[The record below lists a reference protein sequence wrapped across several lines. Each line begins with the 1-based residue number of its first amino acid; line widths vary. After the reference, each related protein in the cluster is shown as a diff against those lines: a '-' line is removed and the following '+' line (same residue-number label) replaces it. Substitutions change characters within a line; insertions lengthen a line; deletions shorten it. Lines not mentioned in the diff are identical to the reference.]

1 MSIVCFCRIRF
12 IFFNFTFFIIIL
24 YFRAMPPP
32 HGENDVNQKV
42 NIRINDVTANNIHKA
57 AVTRDYI
64 KQPRLSKNNKIRH
77 ISKFNYLFF
86 SI

>member
-1 MSIVCFCRIRF
+1 
-12 IFFNFTFFIIIL
+12 
-24 YFRAMPPP
+24 MPAP

-42 NIRINDVTANNIHKA
+42 NIRINDITANNIHKA

-64 KQPRLSKNNKIRH
+64 KQPRLSKNNTIKH